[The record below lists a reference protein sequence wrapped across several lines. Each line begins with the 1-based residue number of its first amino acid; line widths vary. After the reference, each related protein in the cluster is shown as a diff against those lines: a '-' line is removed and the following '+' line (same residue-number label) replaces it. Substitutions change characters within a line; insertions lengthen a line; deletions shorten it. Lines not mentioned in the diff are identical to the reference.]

1 MVRQNLTVIMKSILR
16 SCVVATAILTLTA
29 DMPLQAEDAAGTLSS
44 LFSSLKSS
52 AASTGDSTLK
62 SLGSDLQSKSTALNK
77 SLAGNSDAQGSLQSA
92 LQSLVSGKSS
102 DALGGLQKL
111 TSAKLTPEQTKL
123 ASDVFHTG
131 TAFVIQKNFSAL
143 EGSQTDVAKAV
154 TALRKGDAISAL
166 PAIQGIAQNAKLTS
180 PQKDLIHSVAAKYAP
195 GTEKIENAI
204 KGLGSLPGFG
214 K

>member
-1 MVRQNLTVIMKSILR
+1 MKSILR
-16 SCVVATAILTLTA
+16 SCVAATAILTLTA
-29 DMPLQAEDAAGTLSS
+29 GMPLLAEDAAGTLSS

-62 SLGSDLQSKSTALNK
+62 SLGSDLQSKSTTLNK

-111 TSAKLTPEQTKL
+111 TAAKLTPEQTKL
-123 ASDVFHTG
+123 ATDVFHTG
-131 TAFVIQKNFSAL
+131 TAFVIQKNFGAL

-204 KGLGSLPGFG
+204 KGLGNLPGFG